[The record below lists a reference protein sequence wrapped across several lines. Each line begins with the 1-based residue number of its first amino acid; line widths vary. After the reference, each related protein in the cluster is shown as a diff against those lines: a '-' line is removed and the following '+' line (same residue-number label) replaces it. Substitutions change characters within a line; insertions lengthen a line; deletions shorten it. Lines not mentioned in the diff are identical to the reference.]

1 MTIEEAAGK
10 LSGAK
15 PRRNEG
21 QDGYE
26 ALCFHHDDHNPSL
39 HIWKG
44 ANGWIQ
50 VKCRSCGAG
59 SDEFISHF
67 GLKKGDLKWDSS
79 PTGKKS
85 RPPLSW
91 EDDYFR
97 RDGTYLFTK
106 QRYGRGKGKHVIQ
119 CIKNRP
125 GGDVLAWNLND
136 LQPAE
141 RCVLFKW
148 PELTA
153 STGLV
158 HVCEGE
164 PAVKALIKAGETATC
179 QSGGAESASDGRIKW
194 TKAHS
199 AELRGR
205 DIVVWADRDPVGEYY
220 AAMVAKALRE
230 DDPARTVMVVQSATT
245 GDGDDAD
252 DHYGAGLTWLDAV
265 QRDDLLES
273 VPARPG
279 KAADKTPTDSD
290 STFAGAIESQL
301 EGRERP
307 EVVTNY
313 VQYRD
318 TMIAVFGAVVARNDP
333 PSLFV
338 RNGTLAMVARHGDDG
353 HKIVDALDHD
363 LRALAAEACDF
374 VKTTKES
381 GNVPADPPG
390 KVEAMIRASR
400 PWPNLPI
407 LEGLS
412 QCPVLRSDWT
422 FAGETGYD
430 KDTRAYITEGPWPI
444 RSEHSDPAA
453 WLMSEVL
460 GEFPFADDASLHNAL
475 ALMLLPF
482 VRRVIHCPTP
492 VHYIEA
498 PTIGTGKTLL
508 AQTCL
513 YPACGFVGAS
523 TMPEREEERKKSIS
537 SFLLEGAPAVIFDN
551 LDKRV
556 DSGTLAAATTNT
568 RYHDRMLGSNAIID
582 VPVKCVWVMT
592 GNNAELSPDMLRRTV
607 LIKIDA
613 QMERPSQGRSFT
625 KDLMEWFPGHRR
637 ETVGACCQMILN
649 WVEAGSPMFTK
660 RAMGGFEGHSR
671 LIGGILAVHG
681 LDRFIDNRASMDAHS
696 DPQTLGWIS
705 FHELVYETWA
715 HNWWRV
721 ADVVDKADAIEE
733 LGSVLGT
740 NPDGKRHRLGRALSK
755 RNNGV
760 SGGLKLVVGRD
771 SHTKQAIY
779 RLVPI
784 KEDPKYDEFAE
795 DEPGPVGS
803 FKPKETGQASADQY
817 WA

>member
-1 MTIEEAAGK
+1 MTIDEVAGR
-10 LSGAK
+10 LSGAR
-15 PRRNEG
+15 PRKNDG
-21 QDGYE
+21 QPGYE
-26 ALCFHHDDHNPSL
+26 ALCPCHDDHNPSL
-39 HIWKG
+39 HVWQG

-59 SDEFISHF
+59 AAEFCAAT
-67 GLKKGDLKWDSS
+67 GLANTDLRWQKS
-79 PTGKKS
+79 TKHKNGKPG
-85 RPPLSW
+85 RPPLSF

-106 QRYGRGKGKHVIQ
+106 QRYGRGKGKQVLQ
-119 CIKNRP
+119 VVKDRP
-125 GGDVLAWNLND
+125 GGTILEWSLNGLD
-136 LQPAE
+136 KSE

-148 PELTA
+148 PELAA
-153 STGLV
+153 SAGIV

-164 PAVKALIKAGETATC
+164 PAVKTLVKAGLTATC

-205 DIVVWADRDPVGEYY
+205 DVVVWADRDPVGEYY

-230 DDPARTVMVVQSATT
+230 DDPDRSVTVVQSATT

-252 DHYGAGLTWLDAV
+252 DHYGAGLTWFQAIE
-265 QRDDLLES
+265 RDDLSES
-273 VPARPG
+273 VPDRPG
-279 KAADKTPTDSD
+279 NKKSADSVA
-290 STFAGAIESQL
+290 SAIESQL

-307 EVVTNY
+307 EVVVNY

-318 TMIAVFGAVVARNDP
+318 TMSAVYGAIVNRNDP
-333 PSLFV
+333 PTLFV
-338 RNGTLAMVARHGDDG
+338 RNGTLAMVAKHGDEG
-353 HKIVDALDHD
+353 FKIIDALDHD
-363 LRALAAEACDF
+363 LRARAAEACDF

-400 PWPNLPI
+400 PWPGLPI

-412 QCPVLRSDWT
+412 NGPVLRSDWT
-422 FAGETGYD
+422 FAGDTGYD
-430 KDTRAYITEGPWPI
+430 PDTRVYITEGPWPT
-444 RSEHSDPAA
+444 RSTHQDPAA
-453 WLMSEVL
+453 WILSEIL
-460 GEFPFADDASLHNAL
+460 GEFPFADDASRHNAL
-475 ALMLLPF
+475 ALMILPF

-498 PTIGTGKTLL
+498 PMIGTGKTLL

-523 TMPEREEERKKSIS
+523 TLPEREEERKKSIS

-556 DSGTLAAATTNT
+556 DSGTLAAATTNA

-592 GNNAELSPDMLRRTV
+592 GNNAELSADMLRRTV

-625 KDLMEWFPGHRR
+625 KDLLEWFPEHRR
-637 ETVGACCQMILN
+637 EAVGACCQMVLN
-649 WVEAGSPMFTK
+649 WVEAGSPMFTE
-660 RAMGGFEGHSR
+660 RSMGGFEGHSR
-671 LIGGILAVHG
+671 LVGGVLSVHG
-681 LDRFIDNRASMDAHS
+681 LDRFLDNRASMDAHS
-696 DPQTLGWIS
+696 DPLTLGWVS
-705 FHELVYETWA
+705 FHELVYDTWA

-721 ADVVDKADAIEE
+721 GDVVEKAGAIEE
-733 LGSVLGT
+733 LGYVLGT

-755 RNNGV
+755 RNNSV
-760 SGGLKLVVGRD
+760 SGGLRLVVGRD

-784 KEDPKYDEFAE
+784 KGDPKYDEFAE
-795 DEPGPVGS
+795 DEPLPIGK
-803 FKPKETGQASADQY
+803 FQPKEDQRSTESY
-817 WA
+817 WSD